1 MKKMLKL
8 TLVLIASFLLIG
20 QANAQV
26 SLKSI
31 QKKGEIVIG
40 TTGAQPPYSL
50 ESIDGQLMGFEI
62 DLAQILANAMD
73 VKVRFVQKPFKEL
86 LPALEN
92 GEVDA
97 VMSGVTMTIERN
109 LKNVF
114 IGPYAV
120 TGKTLLTK
128 NSVIDRINATTLHDV
143 KELHLVA
150 LKGTTSEDFVKNY
163 VPEADLQYV
172 DDYEQAVELVINGTV
187 DALVADYPICAL
199 SALRHEGKGL
209 VCLEEPVTIEPI
221 GMAIN
226 TNDPILINL
235 IQNYYTNLQLAGN
248 LDLITYKWFDDS
260 SWLLKAN
267 LK

>member
-1 MKKMLKL
+1 MMKMLRL

-20 QANAQV
+20 QASAQV

-31 QKKGEIVIG
+31 QKKGVITIG

-50 ESIDGQLMGFEI
+50 ESVDGELMGFEI
-62 DLAQILANAMD
+62 DLAKILAKAMG
-73 VKVRFVQKPFKEL
+73 VKCDFVKMPFMNL
-86 LPALEN
+86 LPALKK
-92 GEVDA
+92 GEVDM
-97 VMSGVTMTIERN
+97 VMSGVTMTVARN
-109 LKNVF
+109 MDNVF

-128 NSVIDRINATTLHDV
+128 RSVIDRINTSNLHDT
-143 KELHLVA
+143 KNLSLVA
-150 LKGTTSEDFVKNY
+150 LKGTTSEDFIKNY
-163 VPEADLQYV
+163 VPDAAVQYV
-172 DDYEQAVELVINGTV
+172 TNYDEAVQMVIDGRV

-209 VCLEEPVTIEPI
+209 VCLDEPVTIEPI

-235 IQNYYTNLQLAGN
+235 IQNYFSTLQLSGN
-248 LDLITYKWFDDS
+248 LDLITYKWFEDS
-260 SWLLKAN
+260 SWLLKAK
-267 LK
+267 L

>member
-1 MKKMLKL
+1 MMKMLRL
-8 TLVLIASFLLIG
+8 TLVLIASFLLVG
-20 QANAQV
+20 QAGAQV

-31 QKKGEIVIG
+31 QKKGVITIG
-40 TTGAQPPYSL
+40 TTGNQAPYSL
-50 ESIDGQLMGFEI
+50 ESIDGELMGFEI
-62 DLAQILANAMD
+62 DLANILAQAMKVECKF
-73 VKVRFVQKPFKEL
+73 VKMPFKEL
-86 LPALEN
+86 LPALKK

-97 VMSGVTMTIERN
+97 VMSGLTMTIERN
-109 LKNVF
+109 LDHVF

-128 NSVIDRINATTLHDV
+128 TSVINRINTSNLHDT
-143 KELHLVA
+143 KNLSLVA
-150 LKGTTSEDFVKNY
+150 MKGTTSEDFIKNY
-163 VPEADLQYV
+163 VPDAAVQYV
-172 DDYEQAVELVINGTV
+172 TSYDEAVQMVIDGRV

-226 TNDPILINL
+226 TEDPILINL
-235 IQNYYTNLQLAGN
+235 LQNYYSSLQLSGN
-248 LDLITYKWFDDS
+248 LDLITYKWFEDS
-260 SWLLKAN
+260 SWLLKAK